1 MPGGAGHHKM
11 VAGSLLRK
19 SGEKE
24 DQGSAEQCHQQ
35 ENNGKITG
43 ADTGKRG
50 FEYSSKGVLEQWSG
64 GSVGILDWK
73 GENPTTPSLRRGQ
86 LYGFPQTH
94 SWARQSAATAADPA
108 TAGSVSM
115 GRWRDNCCINKEQDN
130 FKSRL

>member
-11 VAGSLLRK
+11 VAGILLRK
-19 SGEKE
+19 SGEQE

-64 GSVGILDWK
+64 GIVWILVWK
-73 GENPTTPSLRRGQ
+73 GEKPITPSLLPRQ
-86 LYGFPQTH
+86 LSRFPQTH
-94 SWARQSAATAADPA
+94 SSARQS
-108 TAGSVSM
+108 
-115 GRWRDNCCINKEQDN
+115 
-130 FKSRL
+130 